1 MFISPEEIV
10 KNLNLKEG
18 DIVADFGCGSG
29 AYVFTSSK
37 YVGDRGR
44 VYAVDRFTDMV
55 DKINREADK
64 KSIINIDGIVA
75 NVEEKVYLDNNSC
88 DVIILSN
95 ILSEVYSIDNLI
107 KEVKRVLKTD
117 GRILIVD
124 WKNTEENVTL
134 KRHSLI
140 EEEKAL
146 AILAKYGFEVIK
158 HFPAG
163 NYHYA
168 FSIKNS

>member
-1 MFISPEEIV
+1 M
-10 KNLNLKEG
+10 
-18 DIVADFGCGSG
+18 
-29 AYVFTSSK
+29 
-37 YVGDRGR
+37 
-44 VYAVDRFTDMV
+44 
-55 DKINREADK
+55 
-64 KSIINIDGIVA
+64 
-75 NVEEKVYLDNNSC
+75 
-88 DVIILSN
+88 
-95 ILSEVYSIDNLI
+95 
-107 KEVKRVLKTD
+107 KTD

-146 AILAKYGFEVIK
+146 AILAKYGFVIK